1 MFFFHTPF
9 FLNRLLFR
17 LENMNFQNF
26 YFGRLYRPEGTK
38 LNVLDLC
45 RVPKL
50 SPLQRGFEQEG
61 ILKKIHL
68 DQLINYSC

>member
-1 MFFFHTPF
+1 
-9 FLNRLLFR
+9 
-17 LENMNFQNF
+17 MNFQNF

-50 SPLQRGFEQEG
+50 SPSQRAFEQEG
-61 ILKKIHL
+61 ILRKIHL

>member
-1 MFFFHTPF
+1 
-9 FLNRLLFR
+9 
-17 LENMNFQNF
+17 MNFQNF
-26 YFGRLYRPEGTK
+26 YFGRLYRPEDTK

-50 SPLQRGFEQEG
+50 SPSQRAFEQEG
-61 ILKKIHL
+61 ILRKIHL